1 MYNPIDCDT
10 LVCYLHEWIAST
22 LIDGRYLD
30 WLPLPRLTADAS
42 SDAGQAASRSD
53 AHMLREVIRPK
64 SRLAEELLADVSDV
78 LGREGTLPGRPGEEA
93 LPSRPGRER
102 PGQVGAGGGVVAGDG
117 GVIGGREGGLNKAE
131 REGQNAS
138 EYPGGSRRPLGKRAL
153 NQGAA
158 WRGQEQGEESAGM
171 DAARAGVRGSNGGT
185 ALVDPNP
192 ASVSA
197 TAGSGGGGTALTSA
211 RVVGAG
217 MDQLIQ
223 RRPGKESLSRSG
235 TVSSPEQS
243 LQNAEQVFQWAFGTV
258 YGDMKAAGLDVTPFV
273 ASSLI
278 SVCAAAGLGHLGA
291 AMQVFEDLQRGRG
304 GQPNTEV
311 YSALINLCAKEGQI
325 ETAFTLYRQMAERGL
340 APNAYTFAS
349 LLDACAVAGDVDRA
363 NAVFTAMKDLMSGD
377 RHERE
382 KRERERGR
390 GGVAVGAGGG
400 GGVLGVG
407 RREGKPFGVSQKGPQ
422 PLPDNVAFNN
432 VLKLFRKHEMVDD
445 ALALYQEMKAP
456 GGAAGC
462 LAPTASL
469 STC

>member
-78 LGREGTLPGRPGEEA
+78 LGREGTLPGRP
-93 LPSRPGRER
+93 
-102 PGQVGAGGGVVAGDG
+102 
-117 GVIGGREGGLNKAE
+117 
-131 REGQNAS
+131 
-138 EYPGGSRRPLGKRAL
+138 
-153 NQGAA
+153 
-158 WRGQEQGEESAGM
+158 
-171 DAARAGVRGSNGGT
+171 
-185 ALVDPNP
+185 
-192 ASVSA
+192 
-197 TAGSGGGGTALTSA
+197 
-211 RVVGAG
+211 G